1 MTPAF
6 VMAGLG
12 VGLWLAIV
20 PVIIRTRKR
29 SPAAIALGC
38 GALIY
43 FAVLAISL
51 ACRVR
56 VAFWDFSAAYG
67 FVMLCLL
74 MVFGALYKSVSLR
87 MLGDLSKIPEHA
99 MSERELLVRYIEV
112 ESFARRVGILLERD
126 LAERSGG
133 GLRLSAKGRRIA
145 ACIQLLQ
152 RTFTIRASG

>member
-1 MTPAF
+1 MTAAF

-20 PVIIRTRKR
+20 PTLLRTMKR

-38 GALIY
+38 GALVY
-43 FAVLAISL
+43 LAVLAISL

-67 FVMLCLL
+67 FIILCLL
-74 MVFGALYKSVSLR
+74 MAFGALYKSVSLR
-87 MLGDLSKIPEHA
+87 ILGDLSKIPEHA
-99 MSERELLVRYIEV
+99 MSERELFVRYIEE

-133 GLRLSAKGRRIA
+133 ALKLSTKGRRIA

-152 RTFTIRASG
+152 RTFTICASG